1 MSCLSS
7 NRLRR
12 LRLTL
17 AAGVFLVCPAIA
29 SAQDTA
35 PDSFR
40 ELETKYIFGFTYGS
54 DIGPE
59 GERELELTT
68 NVDFQKR
75 AGSYTS
81 SSRKQNSNIIQL
93 DSFQI
98 ELGAS
103 GVFHAI
109 SGVEGFDDLH
119 GANFGGLHSTFR
131 YLLIARGPGFADRPH
146 DFGRAGMVACR

>member
-1 MSCLSS
+1 MNCLSS
-7 NRLRR
+7 ICLRR
-12 LRLTL
+12 LRLTM

-40 ELETKYIFGFTYGS
+40 ELETKYIFGFTFGS

-68 NVDFQKR
+68 KINFQKR
-75 AGSYTS
+75 TGSYAALE
-81 SSRKQNSNIIQL
+81 QEAELEYNPI

-98 ELGAS
+98 A
-103 GVFHAI
+103 A
-109 SGVEGFDDLH
+109 
-119 GANFGGLHSTFR
+119 
-131 YLLIARGPGFADRPH
+131 
-146 DFGRAGMVACR
+146 